1 MIRKRWIYPAEGG
14 EPYEVSRETLVTREP
29 KGPMVFGDLPDYESP
44 IDGHIVSGR
53 VQRREDLKRN
63 GCRPW
68 EGKEQEQKEAQ
79 RRLQYHEQA
88 VDSRLEESINRN
100 LHQLRPDVRRVL
112 LGR

>member
-1 MIRKRWIYPAEGG
+1 MIRKRWIYPADGG
-14 EPYEVSRETLVTREP
+14 DPFEVGHDYVPEP
-29 KGPMVFGDLPDYESP
+29 KSALVFGDLPDYESP

-68 EGKEQEQKEAQ
+68 EGREQEQKEAQ
-79 RRLQYHEQA
+79 RRLQYHEHA
-88 VDSRLEESINRN
+88 ADAKLTDTVLKN
-100 LHQLRPDVRRVL
+100 LHQMRPEVRRAL